1 MELIR
6 KYLEEEKKMS
16 PVILERTIAKLERHA
31 DIVEEFKL
39 WIETKEYKTDTTLQ
53 IEGYTA
59 EDIFKIA
66 PFLDGLGIFNFLVTL
81 REQPEKAKAHIS
93 AGFPRKLWTVFIL
106 NTLMFG
112 YEWKV
117 RSVFNFQI

>member
-39 WIETKEYKTDTTLQ
+39 WIETKEYKTDTPLQ

-59 EDIFKIA
+59 EDIFKMA
-66 PFLDGLGIFNFLVTL
+66 PFLDGLGVFNFLVTL
-81 REQPEKAKAHIS
+81 REQPEEAKAQIS
-93 AGFPRKLWTVFIL
+93 AGFPRK
-106 NTLMFG
+106 
-112 YEWKV
+112 
-117 RSVFNFQI
+117 

>member
-1 MELIR
+1 MNKSFIVVGVFNMSESKKTVIDIVVEQIMDRALT
-6 KYLEEEKKMS
+6 EKKMS

-39 WIETKEYKTDTTLQ
+39 WIETKEYKTDTPLQ

-66 PFLDGLGIFNFLVTL
+66 PFLDGLGVFNFLVTL
-81 REQPEKAKAHIS
+81 REQPEKAKAQIF
-93 AGFPRKLWTVFIL
+93 AGFPRK
-106 NTLMFG
+106 
-112 YEWKV
+112 
-117 RSVFNFQI
+117 

>member
-39 WIETKEYKTDTTLQ
+39 WIETKEYKTDTPLQ

-59 EDIFKIA
+59 EDIFKMT
-66 PFLDGLGIFNFLVTL
+66 PFLDGVGVYNFMITL
-81 REQPEKAKAHIS
+81 RERPENGKRIIAE
-93 AGFPRKLWTVFIL
+93 GFKRK
-106 NTLMFG
+106 
-112 YEWKV
+112 
-117 RSVFNFQI
+117 